1 MNKQSEPFYKSK
13 KIKYGFLGVLLVLVV
28 SDLFIHKHSH
38 YHIENYVGFYA
49 FFGFIACGLIL
60 YGSKFIGKFICRDED
75 YYD

>member
-1 MNKQSEPFYKSK
+1 MKKLSEYFRKYKK
-13 KIKYGFLGVLLVLVV
+13 TKIGFLVILFLLVI

-49 FFGFIACGLIL
+49 LFGFIGCGLIL
-60 YGSKFIGKFICRDED
+60 YVSKFIGKFICRDED